1 MCNLNMINKIV
12 TEARMIQVN
21 LASFQNDPQAFG
33 HLGYML
39 QQEVERALKIYLEFT
54 GVTVPKTHKLN
65 LLLDMSD
72 NNGSRVVYTPWLRQ
86 NAGLLTD
93 WESTGRYEGDVCI
106 ELRKLKECVQGVFSF
121 LYQNGFTSKLNPEI
135 TDAVKVQLNT
145 ACNKDVSGESNAVL
159 NVLYNIYIKPA
170 PVPKAPQ
177 PKTLDAYFE
186 KMCITDKEMEIQRLK
201 ELYET
206 EDLSVILDRVYDDLM

>member
-12 TEARMIQVN
+12 TEAKMIQMN

-39 QQEVERALKIYLEFT
+39 QQEVERALKVYLEFT

-72 NNGSRVVYTPWLRQ
+72 NNGSKVEYTPWLRQ

-93 WESTGRYEGDVCI
+93 WESVGRYEGDVCI
-106 ELRKLKECVQGVFSF
+106 ELRQLKECMQGVFSF
-121 LYQNGFTSKLNPEI
+121 LYQNGFTSKLNPLI
-135 TDAVKVQLNT
+135 TDEVKTQLNT

-159 NVLYNIYIKPA
+159 NVLYNIYLKPRNA
-170 PVPKAPQ
+170 PKVRK
-177 PKTLDAYFE
+177 PKTFDAYFE
-186 KMCITDKEMEIQRLK
+186 KMCITDKALELQRLK

-206 EDLSVILDRVYDDLM
+206 DDLSKILDRVYDDLM